1 MSFKYYAM
9 TVMLAMQIQSAPCY
23 ANEAQASLTNGRV
36 QLRYNIPVHLSA
48 EEKEW
53 YKVFQEGNMLID
65 GWQKISATILAKT
78 PADQLESQR
87 IALENLGNKIGREWC
102 RPNGVRKVNSSML
115 QDWGSILK
123 KTAKHEPL
131 KLAQAIAYIDQE
143 VDAVLD

>member
-9 TVMLAMQIQSAPCY
+9 TVVLAVQFYAAPCY
-23 ANEAQASLTNGRV
+23 ANEAQASLTSGRL
-36 QLRYNIPVHLSA
+36 QYQYTIPENLSA
-48 EEKEW
+48 EEKGW
-53 YKVFQEGNMLID
+53 FKVFQEGNMLID

-78 PADQLESQR
+78 PSEQREEQR
-87 IALENLGNKIGREWC
+87 IALDNLGKKIGMEWC

-115 QDWGSILK
+115 QDWGSVLK